1 MKKLTSGVLFV
12 FLAACASGP
21 KKNEPE
27 KNQEYITHQKR
38 MMVDLCDQE
47 NMPRFPRRPQV
58 DRQKIKTLDVND
70 GSLDD
75 YIQDYIKRQD
85 NYIDILIN
93 VIVKTRQRVEQCR

>member
-27 KNQEYITHQKR
+27 KNQEYITHQNR